1 MPYILLQNVFQ
12 NQMKKNILFGF
23 IIIITATS
31 CSHKISS
38 TASVTPKEED
48 SRPKVTLVKGQKYA
62 VENKINTASTSEMQ
76 GQSMETNADIT
87 SVYNI
92 EVEDVKDNTYSM
104 TNKIAAIKM
113 NMSTMGQ
120 NINFDSDKKEDMD
133 GEMGS
138 NLKDYINHPNP
149 VVMDLSGK
157 VIVQDKKDSTKNSAS
172 TPSEMMLKQMGDPE
186 AQGYGAVFAFQA
198 ISKKA
203 QPGNSWQDSTS
214 KDGVTRVTNYT
225 IKDIKKNIATVTV
238 SGTET
243 RDTKT
248 EMQGMEIGTKTSG
261 KFSGEETVDINTGVI
276 LQNNTTVNASG
287 NITVMGQ
294 EIPTKVRATSVT
306 NVKPL

>member
-1 MPYILLQNVFQ
+1 
-12 NQMKKNILFGF
+12 MKKNIFFAF
-23 IIIITATS
+23 IIIVSVTS
-31 CSHKISS
+31 CSHKISG
-38 TASVTPKEED
+38 TASSVPKKEE
-48 SRPKVTLVKGQKYA
+48 SKPQVTLVKGQKYV
-62 VENKINTASTSEMQ
+62 VENKITTTSSSEMQ

-92 EVEDVKDNTYSM
+92 GVDDVKDNTYNM

-138 NLKDYINHPNP
+138 NLKDYINHPYP

-157 VIVQDKKDSTKNSAS
+157 VIVQDKKDSAKNSA
-172 TPSEMMLKQMGDPE
+172 PSPTEMMLKQMGDPE
-186 AQGYGAVFAFQA
+186 AQGYGAVFAFLA

-203 QPGNSWQDSTS
+203 QPGNTWQDSTS
-214 KDGVTRVTNYT
+214 KDGVIRVTNYT
-225 IKDIKKNIATVTV
+225 IKDIKENIATITV

-243 RDTKT
+243 RDTKI

-276 LQNNTTVNASG
+276 LQNNTTMDASG
-287 NITVMGQ
+287 NISVMGQ
-294 EIPTKVRATSVT
+294 EVPTKVKATSVT
-306 NVKPL
+306 TVKPM